1 MRIGRIFDID
11 IHVSKALV
19 LLIIALLITGHGG
32 KFTAV
37 FFIFFIH
44 EAAHVIGARLLNLKV
59 NEIELL
65 PFGGA
70 VKIQSFFESN
80 PTHEI
85 IVAASGPLANI
96 LLLLL
101 YFGGIQLKWLP
112 SGMPDSDF
120 VNINLMLAGLNLLP
134 ALPLD
139 GGRILRAVL
148 SRQMNIERAT
158 KIASGMGLLLAL
170 VLATAGLYG
179 LYYRVINYSLFILS
193 SFLVYS
199 ALREKRNATY
209 VMLKD
214 ITYKKEALLR
224 EGSMP
229 IRNIAVLYNLPLRD
243 VVHKF
248 VPQRYHYVQVLDDQ
262 LKERGTLNESE
273 IINGLL
279 DYGAHTSVGRLF
291 RKR

>member
-1 MRIGRIFDID
+1 
-11 IHVSKALV
+11 
-19 LLIIALLITGHGG
+19 
-32 KFTAV
+32 
-37 FFIFFIH
+37 
-44 EAAHVIGARLLNLKV
+44 
-59 NEIELL
+59 
-65 PFGGA
+65 
-70 VKIQSFFESN
+70 
-80 PTHEI
+80 
-85 IVAASGPLANI
+85 
-96 LLLLL
+96 
-101 YFGGIQLKWLP
+101 
-112 SGMPDSDF
+112 MPDSDF
-120 VNINLMLAGLNLLP
+120 VNINLYAGWLEF
-134 ALPLD
+134 AASSSLD

-148 SRQMNIERAT
+148 SLATNFERAT
-158 KIASGMGLLLAL
+158 KIASGMCLLLAL
-170 VLATAGLYG
+170 FLSTAGLYG
-179 LYYRVINYSLFILS
+179 LFYRVINYSLFILS
-193 SFLVYS
+193 GFLVYS
-199 ALREKRNATY
+199 AFREKRNATY